1 MTRRP
6 PQPPSPGDV
15 QRLVWNLQ
23 HRALAEPLARHG
35 ISGAEAS
42 VVLEEAVQ
50 RRVRHPDGP
59 REYLRQMLEDRF
71 GAWVSLVPRKDRTSP
86 R

>member
-1 MTRRP
+1 MPRRP
-6 PQPPSPGDV
+6 RQPPSPGDV
-15 QRLVWNLQ
+15 QRLVRNL
-23 HRALAEPLARHG
+23 HRALAKPLARHG

-42 VVLEEAVQ
+42 AVLEEAVERQ
-50 RRVRHPDGP
+50 VRHPDGP

-71 GAWVSLVPRKDRTSP
+71 GAWVSLIPRTDRTSP